1 MAKPLSDEKRT
12 ALIAGKTAAAYLDDI
27 AYLRGAIEKPTD
39 AAEVRRLSAVL
50 RRLLID
56 RDIQTVATPR
66 IGKIKIPTPDNSS
79 FYKFA
84 KTHPVRLFASGGAK
98 IFSRTT
104 EQMFAFDAPNV
115 SSMIELAK
123 QANLTVANESLAVSR
138 NKIDLAFDSFLSQ
151 KVLYL
156 RGDWATRAAVI
167 KYVANVSSA
176 L

>member
-1 MAKPLSDEKRT
+1 
-12 ALIAGKTAAAYLDDI
+12 
-27 AYLRGAIEKPTD
+27 
-39 AAEVRRLSAVL
+39 
-50 RRLLID
+50 
-56 RDIQTVATPR
+56 
-66 IGKIKIPTPDNSS
+66 
-79 FYKFA
+79 
-84 KTHPVRLFASGGAK
+84 
-98 IFSRTT
+98 
-104 EQMFAFDAPNV
+104 MFAFDAPNV